1 MAGKLL
7 DEIIK
12 KPSHFQH
19 YFSNIVAVRFI
30 GGGNRSTL
38 RKPLTEC
45 SMAGKLL
52 DEIINYIYQYFM
64 IFFSGVEKE
73 AE

>member
-1 MAGKLL
+1 
-7 DEIIK
+7 
-12 KPSHFQH
+12 
-19 YFSNIVAVRFI
+19 
-30 GGGNRSTL
+30 
-38 RKPLTEC
+38 
-45 SMAGKLL
+45 MAGKLL